1 MEPSIHDI
9 GADAMYYYGAVNIL
23 CFLFK
28 ICAYLMKI
36 YHLQYQEL
44 GNQKVTEN
52 MFVYCTSIH
61 HDQFLKQST
70 EMHFVE

>member
-1 MEPSIHDI
+1 MYIFLVDHVMCNLLSMML
-9 GADAMYYYGAVNIL
+9 GADAMYYFGAVNIL

-44 GNQKVTEN
+44 GNQKVTEDMYN
-52 MFVYCTSIH
+52 VH
-61 HDQFLKQST
+61 P
-70 EMHFVE
+70 

>member
-1 MEPSIHDI
+1 MEPSICDA

-52 MFVYCTSIH
+52 MFVYCTSMIN
-61 HDQFLKQST
+61 S
-70 EMHFVE
+70 

>member
-1 MEPSIHDI
+1 MEPSIHDA
-9 GADAMYYYGAVNIL
+9 GADAMYYFGAVNIL

-44 GNQKVTEN
+44 GNQKVTEDMYN
-52 MFVYCTSIH
+52 VH
-61 HDQFLKQST
+61 P
-70 EMHFVE
+70 